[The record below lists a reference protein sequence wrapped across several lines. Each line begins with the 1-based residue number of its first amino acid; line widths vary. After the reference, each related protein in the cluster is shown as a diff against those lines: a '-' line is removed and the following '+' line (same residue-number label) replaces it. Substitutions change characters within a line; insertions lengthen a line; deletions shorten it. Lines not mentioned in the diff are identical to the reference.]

1 MTPMPDQSP
10 SQSPSPS
17 PSPSPS
23 QSPVPGPR
31 PGSPGPA
38 GSRSAVVTGSGKGIG
53 RAVAER
59 LTADGWLVV
68 GLERSPGSGSVEDG
82 AVAQVVLGDAS
93 AREAH
98 QRAAEAAMALAPLAG
113 WVNNAGIT
121 KRTPL
126 HELDE
131 DVVREI
137 LGINGFG
144 YVWGCSAAVTAFLDQ
159 GVAGAI
165 VNVGS
170 IHGRASHPDHA
181 AYEFTKGGI
190 DALTRSV
197 AVTYGGLGIRANVV
211 APGGVRTP
219 HLEAQIA
226 ASPDPVA
233 AERALAEG
241 PPMGRIARA
250 EEVAALTAFL
260 LSDAAPYVTGQSIAV
275 DGGWTSSFGDVSPDP
290 ALLARFNAPPR

>member
-1 MTPMPDQSP
+1 MTSP
-10 SQSPSPS
+10 ESSAAAT
-17 PSPSPS
+17 
-23 QSPVPGPR
+23 
-31 PGSPGPA
+31 SPGA
-38 GSRSAVVTGSGKGIG
+38 RSVVVTGSGKGIG

-59 LTADGWLVV
+59 LTADGWIVV
-68 GLERSPGSGSVEDG
+68 GLERSPGSGTVEAG
-82 AVAQVVLGDAS
+82 ICAEVVLGDS
-93 AREAH
+93 SSREAH
-98 QRAAEAAMALAPLAG
+98 QRAADAAIARAPLAG

-121 KRTPL
+121 KHTPL

-137 LGINGFG
+137 IDVNGFG
-144 YVWGCSAAVTAFLDQ
+144 YLWGCSVAVTAFIDQ
-159 GVAGAI
+159 GVPGAI

-170 IHGRASHPDHA
+170 IHGRASHPGHA

-197 AVTYGGLGIRANVV
+197 AVTYGGLGIRANTV

-226 ASPDPVA
+226 AAPDPEA
-233 AERALAEG
+233 EERALAEG

-250 EEVAALTAFL
+250 EEVAAVASFL
-260 LSDAAPYVTGQSIAV
+260 LSDGAPYLTGQSIAV
-275 DGGWTSSFGDVSPDP
+275 DGGWTASFGDIAVPE
-290 ALLARFNAPPR
+290 ALRSRFADAPRRG

>member
-1 MTPMPDQSP
+1 MADS
-10 SQSPSPS
+10 
-17 PSPSPS
+17 
-23 QSPVPGPR
+23 
-31 PGSPGPA
+31 A
-38 GSRSAVVTGSGKGIG
+38 RSAVVTGSGKGIG

-59 LTADGWLVV
+59 LTADGWIVI
-68 GLERSPGSGSVEDG
+68 GLERSPGSGTVDDG
-82 AVAQVVLGDAS
+82 IVAEVVLGDAS
-93 AREAH
+93 DRAVHE
-98 QRAAEAAMALAPLAG
+98 RAATAARARAPLAG

-131 DVVREI
+131 TTVREI
-137 LGINGFG
+137 LDINGFG
-144 YVWGCSAAVTAFLDQ
+144 YLWGCSAAVSAFIDQ

-165 VNVGS
+165 VNIGS
-170 IHGRASHPDHA
+170 IHGRSSFVDHA

-197 AVTYGGLGIRANVV
+197 AVSYGGLGIRANTV

-219 HLEAQIA
+219 HLDAQIA
-226 ASPDPVA
+226 AAADPA
-233 AERALAEG
+233 AEERALTEG

-260 LSDAAPYVTGQSIAV
+260 LSDAAPYVSGQSIAV
-275 DGGWTSSFGDVSPDP
+275 DGAWTASFGRIATDP
-290 ALLARFNAPPR
+290 ALRARFERG